1 MNACEQK
8 TIIILDN
15 FLVLKTS
22 VRILSI
28 HFLNSPL
35 SQFEYRTT
43 KILNTIVV
51 TFPLKPNVN
60 IVKFARSPC

>member
-8 TIIILDN
+8 TIIILDR

-35 SQFEYRTT
+35 SQFEYRAT

-60 IVKFARSPC
+60 SVKFARSPC